1 MYAWRSCPHR
11 WNDKMKKLTIAISLG
26 LTAVGPALGSP
37 DRLPPQ
43 CHNPFL
49 PYPLNELMRKGICN
63 LGCCDAAGIPLPGA
77 TEPPLTRPF
86 MSINEIKAKYP
97 CLATK
102 TCTVKQNDEITA
114 AINTGLAW
122 LRASAGA
129 IGAKEGAL
137 GAKKSET
144 HRRPPKTQSGSR
156 LDRSG
161 I

>member
-1 MYAWRSCPHR
+1 
-11 WNDKMKKLTIAISLG
+11 MKKLTIAISLG

-137 GAKKSET
+137 GAKKSQT
-144 HRRPPKTQSGSR
+144 HRTPPKTQSGSR